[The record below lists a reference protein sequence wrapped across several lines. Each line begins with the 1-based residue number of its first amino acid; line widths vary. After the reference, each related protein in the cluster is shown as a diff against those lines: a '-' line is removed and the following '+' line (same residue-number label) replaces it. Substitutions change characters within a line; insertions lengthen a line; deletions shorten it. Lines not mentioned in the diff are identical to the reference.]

1 MARTRMVL
9 PRRSDQA
16 SHGSLYQ
23 ASRLD
28 EYTSCSLYQASRQDE
43 YLEMGRSIGW
53 AMSPLP
59 RSTQNKGLAG
69 SLYRLT
75 STTLRSTDA

>member
-1 MARTRMVL
+1 MWPWARYDIPLHPEYITRTWMI
-9 PRRSDQA
+9 
-16 SHGSLYQ
+16 HHTHH
-23 ASRLD
+23 SRYGEVGQPD
-28 EYTSCSLYQASRQDE
+28 V
-43 YLEMGRSIGW
+43 LEMGRSIGW

-59 RSTQNKGLAG
+59 RGTQNKGLAG